1 METMGSPWQC
11 NTGFLVGKNGVITK
25 LHSAAGGKSGYLE
38 TKISFEVSDVN
49 VAYIPSDT
57 LHSTAVHSSL
67 ARKERCRC

>member
-11 NTGFLVGKNGVITK
+11 NTGFPVGKNGIITK
-25 LHSAAGGKSGYLE
+25 LQSAAGGKSGYLE
-38 TKISFEVSDVN
+38 TKISFEVSDIN

-57 LHSTAVHSSL
+57 LHSSL